1 MPFQPAVR
9 GAGPQGPDGPEPGFR
24 PGSGIRPVGFRAPNR
39 EQVISTAAAGTVPE
53 VRYGSWDIAVT
64 ENGADPVKGDHDP
77 GHHVV
82 RMTTQGGFCPA
93 ARKLASYGP
102 G

>member
-1 MPFQPAVR
+1 MYGPVCEQMPFQPAAR

-64 ENGADPVKGDHDP
+64 ENGADRSKAIMIPVITWSG
-77 GHHVV
+77 
-82 RMTTQGGFCPA
+82 
-93 ARKLASYGP
+93 
-102 G
+102 